1 MVTTAPI
8 PESPDLL
15 SDLQWRGLV
24 AQTTDGDGLRQ
35 RLSQRPIRLYCGFDP
50 TAASLH
56 VGNLVP
62 LLTLRRFQQHGHIPI
77 ALVGGATGLIGDPS
91 GRSTERSLNDDAVV
105 SEWVDRIRAQVSS
118 FVDLTGSAAAEVV
131 SNLDWTEQLSA
142 ITFLREIGK
151 HFSVNVMLAKD
162 SVKTRLNDQGI
173 SYTEFSYMLLQ
184 AYDFLE
190 LYRRHDCRLQI
201 GGSDQWGNIV
211 AGLDLIRRV
220 EGAEAEQAHA
230 LTVPLVTKADGAKFG
245 KSADGA
251 IWLDRE
257 LTSPYEFFQ
266 FWLNTDDRDIEAFLK
281 LFSMKPPAEIVDL
294 LDDHL
299 QRPHARGAQRALA
312 AEMTALVHGERDA
325 EQAQQAANALFGG
338 GDLGVLDEHTV
349 EAALAGAPQGA
360 TPEPLEGQE
369 PLIVDLLVIAGLC
382 ESKGAARRT
391 IREGGAYLN
400 NQRVADEAAVASRQ
414 ELLHGRWWLLRRG
427 KRAFGS
433 VEIQR

>member
-325 EQAQQAANALFGG
+325 EQAQQATNALFGG